1 MYTRYRGYILQGQA
15 ARPGWQVR
23 IRPSRPG
30 VPILSRGS
38 VDAPTLDDAIAEAE
52 RRIDRLLWEARIRA

>member
-52 RRIDRLLWEARIRA
+52 RRIDRLLWEARIWA

>member
-15 ARPGWQVR
+15 HRPGWEVR

-30 VPILSRGS
+30 VPILSRGF
-38 VDAPTLDDAIAEAE
+38 VDGPTLDAAVAEAE
-52 RRIDRLLWEARIRA
+52 RRIDHLLSECRIRV